1 MFDTVHCSK
10 GNISKSMKQGKMK
23 QSVYASCFFLPDKD
37 MLWPN
42 GQSFPQRTVFPPASS
57 PVQIQSLGEK
67 VFLFGLSH
75 VAVAPESHELYER
88 EFHALC

>member
-10 GNISKSMKQGKMK
+10 GNISKSIKQGKMK

-42 GQSFPQRTVFPPASS
+42 GQSFPQWTVFDPASS

-67 VFLFGLSH
+67 VFFFFWPVPSCSGPRVS
-75 VAVAPESHELYER
+75 
-88 EFHALC
+88 